1 MNGRMGMCTTSSN
14 GRKYAVKTLAYGKNI
29 VSVTIIVAHTN
40 FWEAFETVARGLGS
54 QRNDEA

>member
-1 MNGRMGMCTTSSN
+1 MCTTSSN